1 MKPSASLLL
10 ILIPLLQLVVPGSTQ
25 CSLDAIVEKKIKDVL
40 DGLECNP
47 SAAAKKLVCTSITN
61 SGKLS
66 SCPEGMSVTGC
77 ACGYACGSWDIRNEK
92 TCHCQCSVVDWTTAR
107 CCHLA

>member
-1 MKPSASLLL
+1 MKPSACLL
-10 ILIPLLQLVVPGSTQ
+10 ILIPLLQLVIPGSTQ
-25 CSLDAIVEKKIKDVL
+25 CSLDSVVEKKIKDVL
-40 DGLECNP
+40 NGLECNP
-47 SAAAKKLVCTSITN
+47 SATAKKLVCTSITN

-66 SCPEGMSVTGC
+66 SCPAEMSVTGC
-77 ACGYACGSWDIRNEK
+77 ACGYACGSWDVRNEN